1 MKRHGVGK
9 TARAKVLRQERTWSI
24 WGPGSRLDLNHY
36 LSDAQMLNGAE
47 RVHTKLESK
56 ANTITGR
63 VLKAMLRT

>member
-9 TARAKVLRQERTWSI
+9 TACAKVLRQERTWSI

-36 LSDAQMLNGAE
+36 LSDAE
-47 RVHTKLESK
+47 RVHRKLESK